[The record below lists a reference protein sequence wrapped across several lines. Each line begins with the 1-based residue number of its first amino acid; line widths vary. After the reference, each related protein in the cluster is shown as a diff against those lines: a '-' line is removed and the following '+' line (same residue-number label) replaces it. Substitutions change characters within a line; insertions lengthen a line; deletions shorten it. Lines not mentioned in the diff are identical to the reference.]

1 MIRTSFTENLNSLGC
16 PLMLL
21 EDWVDL
27 NKLTVQYL
35 EQYYEDQLNNK
46 NISPILN
53 INYWLNEFNNRQ
65 VEVNHYHK
73 I

>member
-53 INYWLNEFNNRQ
+53 INYWLNEFNNRK
-65 VEVNHYHK
+65 V
-73 I
+73 